1 MPQAPENPT
10 VIRPDAT
17 IGSTFATN
25 IDTIID
31 TNVDTNFGTNSERE
45 FAA

>member
-1 MPQAPENPT
+1 MPQAPENST

-25 IDTIID
+25 IDTNVN
-31 TNVDTNFGTNSERE
+31 TNIGTNSERE